1 MPNRILKESICV
13 SEDID
18 GLSWFEEIVFYR
30 LIVNCDDY
38 GRFDGRPAVIKSRL
52 FPLKENLTTK
62 AVSEA
67 INRLSSAGLVTLY
80 KFEGRPY
87 LYLTS
92 WNCHQQT
99 RAAKSKYPDPEQAD
113 PQECCDL
120 KPEKESGK
128 NHVNPSDI
136 NGYQVQS
143 NDIKCNQVKSNVPD
157 TRYSIHDTRYSIH
170 DTREQRA
177 PAREEQPQD
186 NGFETLW
193 SAYPRKTGDISRA
206 ATEYLI
212 AIDNGGRLE
221 DMLSAI
227 EWQKTQ
233 SAWTDQ
239 GGRFIPSLEKWLK
252 NRGWEQKKPE
262 KPSEKDY
269 GEKRPLSVWD
279 VYQDMAARGEG

>member
-38 GRFDGRPAVIKSRL
+38 GRFDGRPTVIKSRL
-52 FPLKENLTTK
+52 FPLKESLTTK

-113 PQECCDL
+113 PQESCEH
-120 KPEKESGK
+120 KPEKESSK
-128 NHVNPSDI
+128 NHVNASDI
-136 NGYQVQS
+136 NGNQMIS
-143 NDIKCNQVKSNVPD
+143 DDIKRNQVISNVPD
-157 TRYSIHDTRYSIH
+157 TRNRYSIHDTRYTGIA
-170 DTREQRA
+170 RA
-177 PAREEQPQD
+177 PAREESPD
-186 NGFETLW
+186 DGGFSLFW
-193 SAYPRKTGDISRA
+193 DAYPRKTGDISRA

-212 AIDNGGRLE
+212 ALDEGAKLE
-221 DMLSAI
+221 DMLAAL
-227 EWQKTQ
+227 EWQRTQ
-233 SAWTDQ
+233 DAWTEQ
-239 GGRFIPSLEKWLK
+239 GGRFIPAPEKWLH
-252 NRGWEQKKPE
+252 NRGWTE
-262 KPSEKDY
+262 KPRERRQSDDRNAPGVAQSGTERNY
-269 GEKRPLSVWD
+269 GGLVHYD
-279 VYQDMAARGEG
+279 